1 MRLLIMLHT
10 LMHVKVTVIKR
21 YSGVGSRLKV
31 CVGGGG
37 ARLINKEKKVF
48 GVLVLYMYM
57 YNFAKK
63 WEA

>member
-31 CVGGGG
+31 GGG
-37 ARLINKEKKVF
+37 LDLSIKKKKVF
-48 GVLVLYMYM
+48 SVVVLYMFV

>member
-31 CVGGGG
+31 CVGG
-37 ARLINKEKKVF
+37 ARLINKEKKGLWCS
-48 GVLVLYMYM
+48 GVVHVHV
-57 YNFAKK
+57 
-63 WEA
+63 